1 MVFAPPSRRH
11 LSCSFLASH
20 PLRHSSRAK
29 QNLWTDKVRLQLI
42 ECIHIFLQLR
52 MLHWTNI
59 SWLEMQTSKC
69 LLFKQRPRWWLWW
82 TAKFEKKLSFQGKKM
97 ERKGNP
103 LVNKEQHSTS
113 GLLLLGMKVLCLKYR
128 RYLVQA
134 SNSQSPPRSVPW
146 CWHFKNNRV
155 GWGSAPSERFRYFW
169 SSEFHPQ
176 HCTNK
181 NPCPVRVFLI
191 LPLLSVFVSLSA
203 DVSPTLTHYTVTI
216 NEFKDYLHLYETGLE
231 LSD

>member
-20 PLRHSSRAK
+20 PLTHSSRAK

-42 ECIHIFLQLR
+42 EWIHIFLQLR
-52 MLHWTNI
+52 MVLWTDI

-69 LLFKQRPRWWLWW
+69 LLFKQRPRRWLWW
-82 TAKFEKKLSFQGKKM
+82 TAKFEKKLSFQGKKW
-97 ERKGNP
+97 RGRGTRWSIKDNI
-103 LVNKEQHSTS
+103 LLRVCCCWAWKFWVWSTGVTLWS
-113 GLLLLGMKVLCLKYR
+113 RL
-128 RYLVQA
+128 A
-134 SNSQSPPRSVPW
+134 SNSGSPQGQCPW

-155 GWGSAPSERFRYFW
+155 GWGSAPSESFRYFR

-181 NPCPVRVFLI
+181 TP
-191 LPLLSVFVSLSA
+191 A
-203 DVSPTLTHYTVTI
+203 Q
-216 NEFKDYLHLYETGLE
+216 
-231 LSD
+231 